1 MEKIKLKLGEVL
13 QLESEING
21 YIEPKTNEVI
31 FEGFT
36 KQNLSIIL
44 KYELSDFS
52 TVLKGERTKVDGL
65 RDELIKKHGED
76 DGNGGIM
83 VKMYLKEI
91 KDENDN
97 IIGGEYNPKY
107 LEFDKEY
114 GTLLNQEIDLEYPE
128 ITKEDLKEA
137 GKSKDKY
144 QVLFK
149 LIKKEVKKEGAN

>member
-1 MEKIKLKLGEVL
+1 MEKITLKLGDVL

-21 YIEPKTNEVI
+21 YVDRETNEI
-31 FEGFT
+31 IYEGFT

-52 TVLKGERTKVDGL
+52 TVLKGERTKVDVL
-65 RDELIKKHGED
+65 RDELIKKYGEE

-83 VKMYLKEI
+83 VKMRNEV
-91 KDENDN
+91 KDAEGNVTGSV
-97 IIGGEYNPKY
+97 INPQY

-114 GTLLNQEIDLEYPE
+114 GTLLNQEIELEHP
-128 ITKEDLKEA
+128 EA

-144 QVLFK
+144 QVLFR